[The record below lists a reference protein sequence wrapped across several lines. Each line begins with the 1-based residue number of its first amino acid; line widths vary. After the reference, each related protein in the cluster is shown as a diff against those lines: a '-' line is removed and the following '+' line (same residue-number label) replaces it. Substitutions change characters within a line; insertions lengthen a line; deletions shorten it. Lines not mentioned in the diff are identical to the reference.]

1 MIHQKRDLETEI
13 REAVKQRDWAK
24 ASEVQAKIDSLES
37 GKSIDSKST
46 SKNKINSKVT
56 VSYLYFRFKR
66 SDPGHNKAIDLVSYD
81 IHIFTGDFFIGI
93 FFILKISMKFILTS
107 SNYLVKSGKEV
118 QLPQG
123 IDCSLH
129 FR

>member
-93 FFILKISMKFILTS
+93 FSYLKNFNEIYSNIIELFSKIWKGGSITPRYRLFTS
-107 SNYLVKSGKEV
+107 L
-118 QLPQG
+118 
-123 IDCSLH
+123 
-129 FR
+129 

>member
-81 IHIFTGDFFIGI
+81 IHIFTGDFFIEI
-93 FFILKISMKFILTS
+93 FLFQNFNEIYFELFSKIWKGGSITPRYRLFTS
-107 SNYLVKSGKEV
+107 L
-118 QLPQG
+118 
-123 IDCSLH
+123 
-129 FR
+129 